1 MTDAGMQVTRW
12 AGLSPVPWKN
22 GGGVTRELASA
33 PPDAR
38 SYDVGW
44 RVSIA
49 DITRSGSLLTFPGL
63 DRVITLIDGSP
74 VVLTSENWTHTLERD
89 TPYRFSGDD
98 PVTCRVTPGPSLA
111 LNVMTGH
118 GARSEVQ
125 VTSSATATRLDPHP
139 GTRLLLVSL
148 VEGLRVVSAS
158 GEECTLGRHDL
169 LNAGAA
175 TQPVEVG
182 PGRYAVVRLGGH
194 S

>member
-49 DITRSGSLLTFPGL
+49 DITRSGSLSTFPGL

-74 VVLTSENWTHTLERD
+74 V
-89 TPYRFSGDD
+89 
-98 PVTCRVTPGPSLA
+98 A
-111 LNVMTGH
+111 
-118 GARSEVQ
+118 
-125 VTSSATATRLDPHP
+125 
-139 GTRLLLVSL
+139 
-148 VEGLRVVSAS
+148 
-158 GEECTLGRHDL
+158 
-169 LNAGAA
+169 
-175 TQPVEVG
+175 
-182 PGRYAVVRLGGH
+182 
-194 S
+194 